1 VKIIP
6 FLIVG
11 NHPRAEKM
19 RQRIVQII
27 KILKENKGKIEA
39 TKLEELLGISRR
51 ERPAMFYKPLAALK
65 KWDLLQ
71 VHKTVFFDESSKKH
85 FKTTY
90 ELTPELFYHYISK
103 TLLELC
109 KKELEML

>member
-1 VKIIP
+1 MRLIP
-6 FLIVG
+6 FLVVG

-27 KILKENKGKIEA
+27 KILKENNGKISAEA
-39 TKLEELLGISRR
+39 LESKLGISRR
-51 ERPAMFYKPLAALK
+51 DRPAMFYKPLSALK
-65 KWDLLQ
+65 KWDLVQ
-71 VHKTVFFDESSKKH
+71 VHKSVVFDENGKKH

-90 ELTPELFYHYISK
+90 ELTPELFYRYIQK

-109 KKELEML
+109 KKEIEML